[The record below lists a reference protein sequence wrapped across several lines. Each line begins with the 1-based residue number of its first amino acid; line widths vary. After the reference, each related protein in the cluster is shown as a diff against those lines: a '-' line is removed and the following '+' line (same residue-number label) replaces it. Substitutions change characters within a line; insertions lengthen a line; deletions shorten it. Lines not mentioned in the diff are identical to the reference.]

1 MVWDAFN
8 SNAFG
13 LTSLTASINHL
24 PFTPTRIAELG
35 LFEEAGVNT
44 VDVAVEEINGTIQL
58 LPALPR
64 ASDGTVIT
72 RDLPNARPIRCPHI
86 PARATIMADEVQG
99 VRAFGSETMADTV
112 QNRINEKLAKGR
124 RSIDYT
130 METHRVAAI
139 MGSYYNANGSTTSL
153 FTEFGVTQQSVGMVL
168 LTSTTK
174 VRQKCFDI
182 FKAIKAG
189 LGGIPYRGVRVF
201 CGDTFWSSL
210 IGHEVI
216 NATYLNSQDAAAVRG
231 DPTKQFAW
239 GGITWEWYSGT
250 SDCLIPLTE
259 AYAVPEGVPGM
270 FLTRYAPAPYA
281 ETVNTNGLPY
291 YAKSKMMGFDKG
303 AEIEMQSN
311 PLNICTIP
319 RAVIKLTET

>member
-44 VDVAVEEINGTIQL
+44 VDVAVEEINGTLQL

-139 MGSYYNANGSTTSL
+139 MGSYYNSAGGTTSL
-153 FTEFGVTQQSVGMVL
+153 FTEFGVTQQTVGMVL

-210 IGHEVI
+210 VGHEVI
-216 NATYLNSQDAAAVRG
+216 NSTYLNSQDAAAVRG
-231 DPTKQFAW
+231 DPTKSFAW

-250 SDCLIPLTE
+250 SDCKIPDTE

-291 YAKSKMMGFDKG
+291 YAKSKMMDFEKG